1 MPNDAKK
8 KKPSPYTMYMG
19 IPHRE
24 KLRRMQGFCLA
35 NDIQISSG
43 CILRTLLEHIPEQS
57 PEFLDKVRVQ
67 AAKEKEEKSEKF
79 QESNSARIRGAKGG
93 KTRGKRGRN

>member
-8 KKPSPYTMYMG
+8 KKPSPYTMHMG

-35 NDIQISSG
+35 NDIQVSSG

-57 PEFLDKVRVQ
+57 PEFLEKVRVM
-67 AAKEKEEKSEKF
+67 AVKEKEEKSEKF
-79 QESNSARIRGAKGG
+79 LESTSARIRSAKGAKGRT
-93 KTRGKRGRN
+93 KRGKN

>member
-35 NDIQISSG
+35 NDIQVSSG
-43 CILRTLLEHIPEQS
+43 CILRTLLEHVPEQS
-57 PEFLDKVRVQ
+57 PEFLEKVRVM

-79 QESNSARIRGAKGG
+79 LESTSARIRSAKGAK
-93 KTRGKRGRN
+93 TRARRGKN